1 MLLRESTCSLE
12 DDDGK
17 ENELVEL
24 DGERDG
30 EGDSMT
36 LLFTNESD
44 LLNWGIWHLF
54 NAIRNYTVS
63 FFLLQSSTL
72 SDVHWLRWPKAWMLH
87 VNRYHSVLPYSH
99 SDLQ

>member
-24 DGERDG
+24 DGEGDS

-36 LLFTNESD
+36 LLFTNETD

-54 NAIRNYTVS
+54 NAIRNYPVS
-63 FFLLQSSTL
+63 FFLC
-72 SDVHWLRWPKAWMLH
+72 
-87 VNRYHSVLPYSH
+87 YSH
-99 SDLQ
+99 